1 MTATDSTG
9 EFSFGVAGEGVSVD
23 PTGLLH
29 IPTDALRD
37 GITVTAT
44 TAGGTSRFRVSML
57 AEVAAPAV
65 IGTLPDVSYV
75 QGSGVKTVA
84 AAAAFSGADLRYAV
98 TGPEGVA
105 IDAGGVVSIPTTALM
120 AAAEI
125 TVTATNPGGS
135 AATGFKVTVAA
146 AVVAP
151 SPVGAIA
158 DQSYDK
164 DSGAKAVATAA
175 NFAGT
180 TPFTFSLDAA
190 PAGVSIDAAG
200 VVTIPTASLF
210 NALVTVR
217 AANAAGA
224 ATQSFK
230 VTVAAAVVAPSPVGA
245 IADASYTQ
253 NSGVKTVA
261 TAASFAGTTPF
272 TFSLAAAPSGVT
284 IDAATGEVSI
294 PTATLISGQTV
305 TVRAANGAGSAAQS
319 FKVTVAAA
327 SRAPAFPAA
336 ALDVAIDKAFN
347 AYKDDATGIATGG
360 FHGCACVCI
369 AYAAWTGDSS
379 VDTRLKNEMISW
391 LSAKGPTCQGGVSG
405 KFDQYAMATIAIAKN
420 TPRVWNS
427 LTDAQRKGLTALIE
441 AGCVA
446 GAAIWAG
453 SYSNAAKNLRGA
465 PSNRGGNPNIQSSF
479 PGLMAAYR
487 IFAGSDAAM
496 TSFLNNVDIAD
507 LRGRLNAA
515 GCSLAAKT
523 LASSRPEGAPSI
535 AEIASSCR
543 NWKSFKNGSDTIADL
558 WGSILTQQ
566 VNFNVNR
573 TIMSGYGGNAGNDWI
588 GPGIDGRAKMIND
601 PRSLLNRGTA
611 NGMCNEME
619 SADAEGVRASPS
631 YCMHALQV
639 VTIWL
644 LCGIVGG
651 TLDRAGPGIQAAK
664 NRLHLGWQTQRTFGE
679 KGYYGYAHSGGTHS
693 ETWTEDSHAGPWGWV
708 YRYAMWFDVVKPWL
722 DA

>member
-57 AEVAAPAV
+57 AEVAAPTV

-84 AAAAFSGADLRYAV
+84 AAPAFSGADLRYAV
-98 TGPEGVA
+98 TAPTGVS
-105 IDAGGVVSIPTTALM
+105 IDAATGVVSIPTAALM
-120 AAAEI
+120 SAAEA

-151 SPVGAIA
+151 SPVGSIA
-158 DQSYDK
+158 D
-164 DSGAKAVATAA
+164 V
-175 NFAGT
+175 
-180 TPFTFSLDAA
+180 
-190 PAGVSIDAAG
+190 
-200 VVTIPTASLF
+200 
-210 NALVTVR
+210 
-217 AANAAGA
+217 
-224 ATQSFK
+224 
-230 VTVAAAVVAPSPVGA
+230 
-245 IADASYTQ
+245 SYTQ
-253 NSGVKTVA
+253 NSGVKKVA
-261 TAASFAGTTPF
+261 TAANFAGTTPF

-284 IDAATGEVSI
+284 VDAATGEVSI
-294 PTATLISGQTV
+294 PTGTLISGQTV
-305 TVRAANGAGSAAQS
+305 TVKAANGAGSAAQS

-336 ALDVAIDKAFN
+336 ALDAATGKALN
-347 AYKDDATGIATGG
+347 VYKDDATGIATGG

-405 KFDQYAMATIAIAKN
+405 KFDQYAMATIAIARN
-420 TPRVWNS
+420 TPRVWNG

-446 GAAIWAG
+446 GAAVWAD

-487 IFAGSDAAM
+487 VFAGSDAAM

-507 LRGRLNAA
+507 LRARLNDA

-523 LASSRPEGAPSI
+523 LAASRPSGAPSI
-535 AEIASSCR
+535 AEIESSCR
-543 NWKSFKNGSDTIADL
+543 NWKSFKNGSDTIAEL
-558 WGSILTQQ
+558 FGGILTQQ
-566 VNFNVNR
+566 ISFGVNR
-573 TIMSGYGGNAGNDWI
+573 TIASGYGGSANNNWI
-588 GPGIDGRAKMIND
+588 GPGIDGRAKMIAD
-601 PRSLLNRGTA
+601 PQSLQNRGTA

-619 SADAEGVRASPS
+619 SADAEGVRSSPS

-651 TLDRAGPGIQAAK
+651 ILDRDGPGIQAAK
-664 NRLHLGWQTQRTFGE
+664 NRLHLAWQTQRTFGE